1 MTEEH
6 KGGIIRL
13 SGGRLSFPAIL
24 PRGEAIIPNTSLL
37 REQMDSRLK
46 RHMTEMPKFTA
57 SFKIAAEGMER
68 FNASLRQVQE
78 QMRSYQDRVMLM
90 AIYAGYKAE
99 PMFVR
104 EHRIAK
110 LLLSQ
115 DPRQRKRG
123 NRLFHQWRK
132 TRPGIN
138 FTRYRKD

>member
-13 SGGRLSFPAIL
+13 TGGRLSFPAIL
-24 PRGEAIIPNTSLL
+24 PRGEAIIPNPHY
-37 REQMDSRLK
+37 EQMQSRLK
-46 RHMTEMPKFTA
+46 RSMTEIPKFTA
-57 SFKIAAEGMER
+57 NITLAAEGAAR
-68 FNASLRQVQE
+68 FSAAMQRVQE

-138 FTRYRKD
+138 FARYRKD